1 MGARKADLWI
11 TSINMIKVL
20 LVIEVRLI
28 ANIFAEVLE
37 EEADFMIVGRSENA
51 EGALKIIQDR
61 NVDVALVSVGL
72 PEDGAVKLTR
82 VIVDST
88 PNIKVLALGLADDT
102 DDVLKYIEAG
112 ASGYVLKDSSL
123 LDLIEI
129 MRSTQRGEAQVSAKM
144 AEAMMERLSGLAKMF
159 STSQTNFTDDVRLTP
174 REREVLHCIG
184 QGCTNQEIA
193 STLLVEIGTVKN
205 HVHSIL
211 EKLNV
216 SSRDEAASY
225 LAFIEK

>member
-1 MGARKADLWI
+1 M
-11 TSINMIKVL
+11 NMIKVL

-37 EEADFMIVGRSENA
+37 DEADFMIVGRSEDA

-61 NVDVALVSVGL
+61 KVDVALVSVGL
-72 PEDGAVKLTR
+72 PEDGALKLAR
-82 VIVDST
+82 AIVDTT
-88 PNIKVLALGLADDT
+88 PNTKVLALGLADDT

-112 ASGYVLKDSSL
+112 ASGYILKDSSL

-129 MRSTQRGEAQVSAKM
+129 VRSTQKGEAQVSAKM
-144 AEAMMERLSGLAKMF
+144 AAAMVERLSSLAKMF
-159 STSQTNFTDDVRLTP
+159 STPGTNFTNDIHLTP
-174 REREVLHCIG
+174 REREVLECIG

-193 STLLVEIGTVKN
+193 STLLVELGTVKN

-216 SSRDEAASY
+216 SNRDEAASY
-225 LAFIEK
+225 LAFMEK

>member
-1 MGARKADLWI
+1 
-11 TSINMIKVL
+11 MIKIL

-37 EEADFMIVGRSENA
+37 EEADFMIVGRSENV

-61 NVDVALVSVGL
+61 QVDVALVSVGL
-72 PEDGAVKLTR
+72 PGQSAVELTR
-82 VIVDST
+82 SIVQSAPAT
-88 PNIKVLALGLADDT
+88 KVLALGLADDT

-112 ASGYVLKDSSL
+112 AAGYILKDSSL

-129 MRSTQRGEAQVSAKM
+129 MRYTQRGEAQLSPKM
-144 AEAMMERLSGLAKMF
+144 AGAMMERLSSLAKMF
-159 STSQTNFTDDVRLTP
+159 VSVENTIADGVRLTP
-174 REREVLHCIG
+174 REREVLQCLG
-184 QGCTNQEIA
+184 KGCTNQEIA
-193 STLLVEIGTVKN
+193 SHLLVEIGTVKN

-211 EKLNV
+211 EKLHV
-216 SSRDEAASY
+216 SNRDEAASY

>member
-1 MGARKADLWI
+1 M
-11 TSINMIKVL
+11 NMIKVL

-28 ANIFAEVLE
+28 ANIFAEALE
-37 EEADFMIVGRSENA
+37 DEADFMIVGRSENA
-51 EGALKIIQDR
+51 EDALKILQDR

-72 PEDGAVKLTR
+72 PEEDAVKLTR
-82 VIVDST
+82 AIVEGA
-88 PNIKVLALGLADDT
+88 PNTKVLALGLADDT

-123 LDLIEI
+123 LNLIEI
-129 MRSTQRGEAQVSAKM
+129 MRSTHRGEAQVSAKM
-144 AEAMMERLSGLAKMF
+144 AGAMMERLSSLAKMF
-159 STSQTNFTDDVRLTP
+159 STSETNFMDDVRLTP
-174 REREVLHCIG
+174 REHEVLQYIG

-193 STLLVEIGTVKN
+193 STLLVELGTVKN

-216 SSRDEAASY
+216 SNRDEAASC
-225 LAFIEK
+225 LALIEK

>member
-1 MGARKADLWI
+1 M
-11 TSINMIKVL
+11 NMLKIL

-37 EEADFMIVGRSENA
+37 EEDDFMIVGRSENMEEA
-51 EGALKIIQDR
+51 MKIIQER
-61 NVDVALVSVGL
+61 SVDVALVSVGL
-72 PEDGAVKLTR
+72 PGQSAVKLTR
-82 VIVDST
+82 AIVDST
-88 PNIKVLALGLADDT
+88 PNTKVLVLGLADDT

-112 ASGYVLKDSSL
+112 AAGYILKDSSL

-144 AEAMMERLSGLAKMF
+144 AGAMMERLSSLAKMF
-159 STSQTNFTDDVRLTP
+159 STSETNFTDDVRLTP

-193 STLLVEIGTVKN
+193 STLLVELGTVKN

-216 SSRDEAASY
+216 SNRDEAASY